1 MAEYIHKQ
9 IPVLIGHDYEHVM
22 CKAVINVEGDSVTVT
37 MAAKGTEARELL
49 ALMTE
54 NEIMALS
61 FVAIPVTPRNT
72 T

>member
-1 MAEYIHKQ
+1 MAEYMRTQ
-9 IPVLIGHDYEHVM
+9 IPVLIGHNYEHVM
-22 CKAVINVEGDSVTVT
+22 CQAVINVEGDSVTVT

-54 NEIMALS
+54 SEIMALS